1 LFNKIK
7 SKSKM
12 KKLVFAI
19 AALVTVSFVSC
30 GNETKPATEEVVDS
44 AVVEEVV
51 DTLAEADTAVVADSV
66 VADTTVAE

>member
-1 LFNKIK
+1 
-7 SKSKM
+7 M

-19 AALVTVSFVSC
+19 VALAAVSFVSC
-30 GNETKPATEEVVDS
+30 GNEAKPVVEEAVDS

-51 DTLAEADTAVVADSV
+51 DTVAEADSVVADSV

>member
-1 LFNKIK
+1 
-7 SKSKM
+7 M

-30 GNETKPATEEVVDS
+30 GNEAKPVVEEAVDS

-51 DTLAEADTAVVADSV
+51 DTVAAVADTVAAVADSV
-66 VADTTVAE
+66 VAEVAQ

>member
-1 LFNKIK
+1 
-7 SKSKM
+7 M

-30 GNETKPATEEVVDS
+30 GNETKPAAEEVVDS
-44 AVVEEVV
+44 AVVEEVC
-51 DTLAEADTAVVADSV
+51 DTLAEADSVVADSV